1 MNGAKLD
8 LLSSVHENSSGV
20 SHGGGA
26 AAQLKKDE

>member
-20 SHGGGA
+20 SHGGGGGGA
-26 AAQLKKDE
+26 AEE